1 MPTVPDRCD
10 VVVIGGGPAGA
21 TASGLLARQGFHVVL
36 LEKERFPRLVVGES
50 LIPHFWKF
58 SDLLGASDR
67 IAKHGFVVKSGG
79 LSLWNGVLRRL
90 SFRGFGYD
98 RPAYH
103 VERADFD
110 KLLLDA
116 SREHGTQVFE
126 GHAVTSVE
134 MTADEKA
141 IVHHRSME
149 DGARGSIHARY
160 VVDASGQ
167 AAVVARQYGFREFD
181 EALRFTALW
190 AYYRGGR
197 FMTYDGAVLPY
208 EERFNT
214 APATLMSTLG
224 GWAWVW
230 HIVQREMVSVGVIL
244 PPERLAAFKASQ
256 DTPEAKFRAMV
267 ATTPLTGKLMEGAE
281 FIEGSFHAIRDY
293 AYKPTRLAF
302 GCCYL
307 AGDAAAFADPIN
319 SAGVPFGMFAGFLA
333 ASAIEN
339 SMRKEAWRAHY
350 RDFFSEQYGGRLQIF
365 RMLAIPTDAE
375 VGPEMVEIARR
386 FVAMSSRAEQQL
398 MLLQATLT
406 QRNER
411 VLQIFAD
418 LGLTDT
424 APDASLPVPEL

>member
-1 MPTVPDRCD
+1 M
-10 VVVIGGGPAGA
+10 VIGGGPAGA
-21 TASGLLARQGFHVVL
+21 MASGLLAKKDFHVVL

-58 SDLLGASDR
+58 SDVLGASDR
-67 IAKHGFVVKSGG
+67 IARHGFVVKSGG

-90 SFRGFGYD
+90 SFKPFGYD

-110 KLLLDA
+110 QLLLDA
-116 SREHGTQVFE
+116 SRERGTQVFE

-134 MTADEKA
+134 MTSDERA
-141 IVHHRSME
+141 IVHYRRMA
-149 DGARGSIHARY
+149 DGARGTIAARY
-160 VVDASGQ
+160 VVDGSGQ

-181 EALRFTALW
+181 DALRFTALW

-197 FMTYDGAVLPY
+197 FMTYEGAVLPY
-208 EERFNT
+208 EQRFET
-214 APATLMSTLG
+214 APATLMSSLG

-230 HIVQREMVSVGVIL
+230 HIVQREMVSVGVVL
-244 PPERLAAFKASQ
+244 PPDRLAAFKAGK
-256 DTPEAKFRAMV
+256 DTPEEKLRAIVAK
-267 ATTPLTGKLMEGAE
+267 TPLTGKLMEGAE
-281 FIEGSFHAIRDY
+281 YIEDSFYAIRDY

-333 ASAIEN
+333 ASAIDS
-339 SMRKEAWRAHY
+339 SMRRESWRDYY
-350 RDFFSEQYGGRLQIF
+350 RDSFSEQYGGRLQIF

-386 FVAMSSRAEQQL
+386 SVAMTSRAEQQL

-411 VLQIFAD
+411 VLKIFAD
-418 LGLTDT
+418 LGLPDVEPDT
-424 APDASLPVPEL
+424 SLPVPAL